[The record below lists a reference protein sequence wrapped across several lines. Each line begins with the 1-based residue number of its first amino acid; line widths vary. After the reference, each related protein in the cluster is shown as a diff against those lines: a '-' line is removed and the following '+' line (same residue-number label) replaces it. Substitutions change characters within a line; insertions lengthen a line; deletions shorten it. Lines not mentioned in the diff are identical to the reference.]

1 MNQDNLIPF
10 NTLTEEEQRRIASN
24 GGKASVK
31 ARKEKKLLKDE
42 LAILMETINKD
53 GKTYQELI
61 STALVKEALKGN
73 TKAYEIIRDTMGQK
87 PKEEINLSGVI
98 NNPYKNLTEE
108 ELKKLAGE

>member
-1 MNQDNLIPF
+1 MNQENLIPF
-10 NTLTEEEQRRIASN
+10 NELTEKEQRELAKKGGIAS
-24 GGKASVK
+24 GK

-87 PKEEINLSGVI
+87 PIEVQQIIDKPIIEDNI
-98 NNPYKNLTEE
+98 
-108 ELKKLAGE
+108 

>member
-1 MNQDNLIPF
+1 MNQENLIPF
-10 NTLTEEEQRRIASN
+10 NELTEKEQRALASK

-31 ARKEKKLLKDE
+31 ARREKKLLKDE
-42 LAILMETINKD
+42 LAIIMENVNKD

-87 PKEEINLSGVI
+87 PKEEISVSGEL
-98 NNPYKNLTEE
+98 NNPYSELTVE
-108 ELKKLAGE
+108 ELRKLAGD

>member
-1 MNQDNLIPF
+1 MNQENLVSLADR
-10 NTLTEEEQRRIASN
+10 TTEEQREIARKGGIAS
-24 GGKASVK
+24 GK

-73 TKAYEIIRDTMGQK
+73 TKAFEIIRDTLGQTVTNK
-87 PKEEINLSGVI
+87 IEVQQVPQIFDNI
-98 NNPYKNLTEE
+98 D
-108 ELKKLAGE
+108 

>member
-1 MNQDNLIPF
+1 MNQENLIPF
-10 NTLTEEEQRRIASN
+10 NELTEKEQRALAKKGGIAS
-24 GGKASVK
+24 GK

-73 TKAYEIIRDTMGQK
+73 TKAYEIIRDTLGQK
-87 PKEEINLSGVI
+87 PREEISVSGEL
-98 NNPYKNLTEE
+98 NNPYSELSVE
-108 ELKKLAGE
+108 ELRKLAGD

>member
-1 MNQDNLIPF
+1 MNQENLIPF
-10 NTLTEEEQRRIASN
+10 NELTEEKQRELARKGGIAS
-24 GGKASVK
+24 GK

-87 PKEEINLSGVI
+87 PKEEINLTGEV
-98 NNPYKNLTEE
+98 NNPYSELTTEE
-108 ELKKLAGE
+108 LRKLAGD